1 LKNGRKKKKKSGGQ
15 WKDEDLEAMKLDD
28 ITEYEGETSE
38 AIDSFE
44 AWYLEEVQYGTVEQC
59 QAQGKAEEQCRP
71 ALKAMQKLYWLYCEK
86 NELPRLHQRSDPP
99 FASKLKEKGHD
110 PKTGKT
116 EGAGQRKVNAG
127 GKKRADGESFVSNV
141 LTIKG
146 YTFGY
151 IKISSENAV
160 YRTTEKVYF
169 PGTLTGER
177 HKGTPFKPNSLNLI
191 TSATSLN
198 SLDALNDLQS
208 DVKNQLSPT
217 SYYVVSKLAGERYV
231 EVFGK
236 MYGLNYS
243 ILRYYHVYGSRQ
255 VSSDYGG
262 VVAIF
267 IKKCLKKEPITIYG
281 TGEQLRSFTYVKDIV
296 NANFLCVSDKRTN
309 GQIYNACSGVQI
321 SIQELCDMTKEKLGC
336 KNLEV
341 KYEEWRK
348 GDIKYFKVSNKK
360 ISALGIAFQKNFS
373 EVMDNVIEEYKIYL
387 K

>member
-1 LKNGRKKKKKSGGQ
+1 MFQLDNNINTFMVTGGCGFIGSHICEELLAQNKKVYCVDNLVNCDKKNIDAFLNNENFIFIEEDIRNLG
-15 WKDEDLEAMKLDD
+15 DEKYKYMWEDVDIVFHEACGKCTVCMIRPDLDL
-28 ITEYEGETSE
+28 S
-38 AIDSFE
+38 
-44 AWYLEEVQYGTVEQC
+44 
-59 QAQGKAEEQCRP
+59 
-71 ALKAMQKLYWLYCEK
+71 
-86 NELPRLHQRSDPP
+86 
-99 FASKLKEKGHD
+99 
-110 PKTGKT
+110 
-116 EGAGQRKVNAG
+116 VNAWG
-127 GKKRADGESFVSNV
+127 TFVLLELSVKYKIKKFIHASTGSVYGEPQ
-141 LTIKG
+141 
-146 YTFGY
+146 
-151 IKISSENAV
+151 
-160 YRTTEKVYF
+160 YF
-169 PGTLTGER
+169 P
-177 HKGTPFKPNSLNLI
+177 
-191 TSATSLN
+191 
-198 SLDALNDLQS
+198 S
-208 DVKNQLSPT
+208 DEKHQLSPT
-217 SYYVVSKLAGERYV
+217 SYYGVSKLAGERYV

-360 ISALGIAFQKNFS
+360 IT
-373 EVMDNVIEEYKIYL
+373 DNEL
-387 K
+387 